1 MPGSWSYGT
10 EWRVLG
16 ICSSLLHLNL
26 ILSTFTL
33 LCSPGQETQSFLHS
47 WSAAQMVGGL
57 LGLKEKSGL
66 ELCWEVF
73 EPQDCRKTSVQ
84 QHGAATV
91 HSSQDAKKIKR
102 GLVVW
107 FGFFFLFPGQ
117 YYSEHILL
125 TDIMDIMELQPHF
138 LFQPQLSVGG
148 ELSSQVVCS
157 WNPSRQGIICDQIA
171 QNRATT
177 HLLVLE
183 GRSRYGKQSGSLF
196 RTEMC
201 LLWHGWHTVGGV
213 FTIYT
218 CPDISLCECTQ
229 QVQNQ
234 IKSTVLFSRHLVLRG
249 GTWLLCWQVLWKC

>member
-73 EPQDCRKTSVQ
+73 EPQDYRKTSVQ

-107 FGFFFLFPGQ
+107 FGVFFFISRTILFWTYLAHGYNG
-117 YYSEHILL
+117 YYGVTATFSF
-125 TDIMDIMELQPHF
+125 PA
-138 LFQPQLSVGG
+138 PAVCWRW
-148 ELSSQVVCS
+148 VVL
-157 WNPSRQGIICDQIA
+157 PS
-171 QNRATT
+171 
-177 HLLVLE
+177 
-183 GRSRYGKQSGSLF
+183 
-196 RTEMC
+196 C
-201 LLWHGWHTVGGV
+201 LLLEPIKARHHLW
-213 FTIYT
+213 
-218 CPDISLCECTQ
+218 PDSPE
-229 QVQNQ
+229 
-234 IKSTVLFSRHLVLRG
+234 
-249 GTWLLCWQVLWKC
+249 